1 MTAPLARHS
10 FPQGAALAE
19 GLARFTATHLTDA
32 IRVAG
37 GAVLA
42 VSGGRTPTRFFE
54 ALSAAD
60 IAWDRVTVTLVDERW
75 VGEESERSN
84 ARLVRA
90 HLLKGPAAAARF
102 LPLYTGDLT
111 PEDGIAA
118 LSAELA
124 ALPLPIAVAVLG
136 MGDDGHTAS
145 FFPGG
150 AGLAHALDPED
161 GAVLAAVR
169 SDAAGEPR
177 ITFTLPPLLASAAL
191 ALHVE
196 GAGKAKV
203 LEKALEPG
211 PEADMPIRAVL
222 RRSPRPVNL
231 FWCP

>member
-1 MTAPLARHS
+1 MRPLLARHS
-10 FPQGAALAE
+10 FPEGRALAG
-19 GLARFTATHLTDA
+19 GLARF
-32 IRVAG
+32 VAG
-37 GAVLA
+37 RLAEAIGETGAATLA

-54 ALSAAD
+54 ALSAET
-60 IAWDRVTVTLVDERW
+60 IAWEKVTVTLVDERW
-75 VGEESERSN
+75 VGEDSDRSN

-90 HLLKGPAAAARF
+90 HLLQGPAAVARF

-111 PEDGIAA
+111 PEDGIVKLAP
-118 LSAELA
+118 ELA
-124 ALPLPIAVAVLG
+124 ALSLPMAVVVLG

-161 GAVLAAVR
+161 GALLAAVR

-177 ITFTLPPLLASAAL
+177 ITLTLPPLLAAGAI

-203 LEKALEPG
+203 LEKALMPG
-211 PEADMPIRAVL
+211 AEAEMPIRAVL